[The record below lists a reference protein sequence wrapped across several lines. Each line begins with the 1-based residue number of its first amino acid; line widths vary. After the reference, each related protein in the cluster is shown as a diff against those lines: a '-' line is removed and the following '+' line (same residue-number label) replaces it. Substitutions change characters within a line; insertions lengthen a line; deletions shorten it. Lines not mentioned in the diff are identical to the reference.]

1 MHRSSPSI
9 AGLAAALAKAQAELV
24 NPKKIPD
31 SDHPFGRTGQDG
43 ADLLLCLVIERPRHC
58 AQDFGPA

>member
-24 NPKKIPD
+24 NPEKSLVATIRSGDRAGLNRRSAMP
-31 SDHPFGRTGQDG
+31 PCRAGPT
-43 ADLLLCLVIERPRHC
+43 LCARL
-58 AQDFGPA
+58 

>member
-9 AGLAAALAKAQAELV
+9 AGLAAALAKAQAEL
-24 NPKKIPD
+24 D